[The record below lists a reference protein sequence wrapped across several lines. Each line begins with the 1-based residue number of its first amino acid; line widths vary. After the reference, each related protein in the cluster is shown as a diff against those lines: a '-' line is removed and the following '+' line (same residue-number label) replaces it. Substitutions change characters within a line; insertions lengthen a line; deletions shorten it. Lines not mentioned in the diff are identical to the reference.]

1 MLPKKKTKKQKNLGE
16 TLTPPSEN
24 SCRGK
29 SHLVALSGQPVAW
42 VVPIIPTSSLQVEP
56 PASEVPCTPRRPP
69 QRPASSSSLSL
80 PTLGLTDLQGPASAQ
95 IPWDC
100 IFFFWGGGPSVSA
113 RIRPSAMAYSPAM
126 PQPPS
131 MRTRGRNMVSD
142 QRVGG
147 GRAGPVLTGD
157 GSWRKRTSAGRLWGK
172 PLSLHQRGRNIWSHP
187 FLRP

>member
-1 MLPKKKTKKQKNLGE
+1 MQPNKYINVTKKKKTKKQKNLGE

-100 IFFFWGGGPSVSA
+100 IFFFWGGDPLSVPGSGLLRWLIALLCPSH
-113 RIRPSAMAYSPAM
+113 RPY
-126 PQPPS
+126 
-131 MRTRGRNMVSD
+131 GH
-142 QRVGG
+142 GG
-147 GRAGPVLTGD
+147 GTWSLTSEWVGAGP
-157 GSWRKRTSAGRLWGK
+157 GR
-172 PLSLHQRGRNIWSHP
+172 S
-187 FLRP
+187 